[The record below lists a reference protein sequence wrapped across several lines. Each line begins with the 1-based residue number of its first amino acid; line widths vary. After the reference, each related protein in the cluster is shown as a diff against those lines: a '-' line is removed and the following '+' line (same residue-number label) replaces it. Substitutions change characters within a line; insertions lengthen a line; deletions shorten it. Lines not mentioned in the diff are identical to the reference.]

1 MKRTRMA
8 EAGKCAVS
16 AGTMLLLAIGLGGC
30 KQLDR
35 EWVQERQDNLNAAV
49 AEFPTST
56 LGEVTCEGSGGKPT
70 PNNGFT
76 HFFVIEGDDIVAKVA
91 THLEAAGYLGTHRP
105 DIITY
110 SREDGITIEGYSIGD
125 SDYADELKSSLIDSE
140 CSVPTTD
147 AIWVQFRERI
157 PTTGTAG

>member
-8 EAGKCAVS
+8 AVGNRTV
-16 AGTMLLLAIGLGGC
+16 ATGTLLLLVIGLGGC
-30 KQLDR
+30 KQFDR

-49 AEFPTST
+49 AEFPAST
-56 LGEVTCEGSGGKPT
+56 LGEVACEGSGGKPT

-76 HFFVIEGDDIVAKVA
+76 HFFVIEGDDTVARVA
-91 THLEAAGYLGTHRP
+91 THLGASGYVGTHRP
-105 DIITY
+105 DIVTY
-110 SREDGITIEGYSIGD
+110 SREDGITIEGYSVGD
-125 SDYADELKSSLIDSE
+125 SDYADELKSSLIESE
-140 CSVPTTD
+140 CSVPAAD

>member
-1 MKRTRMA
+1 MGNRTVA
-8 EAGKCAVS
+8 T
-16 AGTMLLLAIGLGGC
+16 GTLLLLAIGLGGC
-30 KQLDR
+30 KQFDR
-35 EWVQERQDNLNAAV
+35 EWVQERQDNLNAAI
-49 AEFPTST
+49 AEFPAST

-76 HFFVIEGDDIVAKVA
+76 HFFVIEGDDIVATVA
-91 THLEAAGYLGTHRP
+91 THLEASGYVGTHRP

-110 SREDGITIEGYSIGD
+110 SRADGIILEGYSLGD
-125 SDYADELKSSLIDSE
+125 TDYTDALEASLIESE

-147 AIWVQFRERI
+147 AIWVQFSERV